1 MRWPAFALLV
11 LVGCS
16 QQEPPPR
23 RYEPASSYR
32 PSSQSFRFAEGT
44 LTVLEVPLQEGR
56 RVEFQRCFL
65 WRSDRSESLHC
76 QDDTDAAP
84 MRLPDDP
91 PGPAER
97 Y

>member
-1 MRWPAFALLV
+1 MRWLAVAVVV

-16 QQEPPPR
+16 QEPAPR

-32 PSSQSFRFAEGT
+32 PSSQSFRFADGN
-44 LTVLEVPLQEGR
+44 LTVLEVPLQAGR

-65 WRSDRSESLHC
+65 WKSERSETLNC
-76 QDDTDAAP
+76 VTETEAAP

-91 PGPAER
+91 HGAAER

>member
-1 MRWPAFALLV
+1 MRWLAIACVV

-16 QQEPPPR
+16 QEPAPR

-32 PSSQSFRFAEGT
+32 PSSQVYRFEGGT
-44 LTVLEVPLQEGR
+44 LTVLEVPLQAGR

-65 WRSDRSESLHC
+65 WKSERSETLNC
-76 QDDTDAAP
+76 TQDTEAAP